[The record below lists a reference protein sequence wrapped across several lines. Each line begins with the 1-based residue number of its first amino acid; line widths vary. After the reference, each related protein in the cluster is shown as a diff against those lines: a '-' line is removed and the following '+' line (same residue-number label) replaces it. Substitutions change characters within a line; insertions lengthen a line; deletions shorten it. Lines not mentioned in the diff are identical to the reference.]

1 MLPAMSGSGPRS
13 EQQLEH
19 DAPAPGGAVQATLA
33 RAVSIAGVG
42 LHSGATVTV
51 SVVPAPAGAGLQF
64 ARVDLPGSPTV
75 PAHCTWVADTQMAT
89 TLARGPARVST
100 GEHLLA
106 SLLAL
111 GIDNARIEVDGP
123 EIPILDGSA
132 QDWLALLDQAGQAPQ
147 AARPL
152 TIVVRRRVEVVNG
165 DRHVRLVP
173 SPRLSID
180 ATIQFPHPAIGE
192 QRLAL
197 DLDAHTFRE
206 QVAWA
211 RTFGFLE
218 QVQFLRSR
226 GLARGGT
233 LDNAL
238 VYDHRGVVN
247 PEGARAVDE
256 PVRHKVLDLVGDVA
270 LLGGRLQGRL
280 EAVRPGHG
288 MTLALMQAL
297 LADPDA
303 YEIV

>member
-1 MLPAMSGSGPRS
+1 MLPAMSASGPRS
-13 EQQLEH
+13 EQLDNE
-19 DAPAPGGAVQATLA
+19 APSAGAALQTTLAGAVH
-33 RAVSIAGVG
+33 IEGVG
-42 LHSGATVTV
+42 LHSGAAVRV
-51 SVVPAPAGAGLQF
+51 RVLPAPVGAGLQF

-106 SLLAL
+106 ALLAL

-132 QDWLALLDQAGQAPQ
+132 LDWLTLLDEGGRASQHG
-147 AARPL
+147 RPL
-152 TIVVRRRVEVVNG
+152 RIVVRRRVEVLNG

-173 SPRLSID
+173 APALEID
-180 ATIQFPHPAIGE
+180 ATIQFRHPAIGE
-192 QRLAL
+192 QQLRLTL
-197 DLDAHTFRE
+197 TPETFRSE
-206 QVAWA
+206 VAWA
-211 RTFGFLE
+211 RTFGFLD
-218 QVQFLRSR
+218 QVEWLRAR
-226 GLARGGT
+226 GLARGGN

-238 VYDHRGVVN
+238 VYDETGVVN
-247 PEGARAVDE
+247 PEGARAPDE

-297 LADPDA
+297 LADPNA

>member
-13 EQQLEH
+13 DKLETDLPH
-19 DAPAPGGAVQATLA
+19 PGEAVQATLA
-33 RAVSIAGVG
+33 RAVHIAGVG
-42 LHSGATVTV
+42 LHSGAAVHV
-51 SVVPAPAGAGLQF
+51 SVHPAPVGAGLQF

-75 PAHCTWVADTQMAT
+75 PAHCTWVSDTQMAT

-106 SLLAL
+106 ALTAL

-132 QDWLALLDQAGQAPQ
+132 RDWLTLLEQAGSTTQGE
-147 AARPL
+147 RPL
-152 TIVVRRRVEVVNG
+152 TILVRRRVEVSNG

-173 SPRLSID
+173 APALEID
-180 ATIQFPHPAIGE
+180 ATIEFPHPAIGR

-197 DLDAHTFRE
+197 TLTADSFRDE
-206 QVAWA
+206 VAWA
-211 RTFGFLE
+211 RTFGFLD
-218 QVQFLRSR
+218 QVEWLRSR

-233 LDNAL
+233 LDNAV
-238 VYDHRGVVN
+238 VYDTERMVN
-247 PEGARAVDE
+247 PEGARAADE

-270 LLGGRLQGRL
+270 LLGGRLVGRL

>member
-1 MLPAMSGSGPRS
+1 MLPAMSGNGPRADLQTTAEPRS
-13 EQQLEH
+13 GTRSQS
-19 DAPAPGGAVQATLA
+19 TLA
-33 RAVSIAGVG
+33 RAVHIQGVG
-42 LHSGATVTV
+42 LHSGATVRV
-51 SVVPAPAGAGLQF
+51 GILPAPVGAGLQF
-64 ARVDLPGSPTV
+64 ARVDLQGSPTV

-106 SLLAL
+106 ALVSL

-132 QDWLALLDQAGQAPQ
+132 QDWLDLLDTAERVDQGE
-147 AARPL
+147 RPL
-152 TIVVRRRVEVVNG
+152 TIVVRRLVEVTNG
-165 DRHVRLVP
+165 DRHVRLTP
-173 SPRLSID
+173 ADALEIG

-192 QRLAL
+192 QSLSLTLTAK
-197 DLDAHTFRE
+197 TFRSE
-206 QVAWA
+206 LAWA
-211 RTFGFLE
+211 RTFGFLD
-218 QVQFLRSR
+218 QVEWLRAR

-233 LDNAL
+233 LENAV
-238 VYDHRGVVN
+238 VYDAQGIVN
-247 PEGARAVDE
+247 PEGARAPDE
-256 PVRHKVLDLVGDVA
+256 PVRHKVMDLVGDVA